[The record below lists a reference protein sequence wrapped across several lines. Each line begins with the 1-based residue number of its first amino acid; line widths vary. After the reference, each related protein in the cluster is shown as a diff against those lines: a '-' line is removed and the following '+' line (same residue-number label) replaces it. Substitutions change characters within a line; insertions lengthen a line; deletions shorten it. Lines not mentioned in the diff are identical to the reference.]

1 MARPK
6 NPEKLLK
13 EALEK
18 GDLEGAKKALVQIEI
33 NKKKAKKEENFEVE
47 KPVKAKKQVSLPEE
61 DSETK
66 RAYGSQVPVGVKK
79 NTFNPKAF
87 SSLKFKEDKDIHKKF
102 NVSERDRAGV
112 DITEVTVTCD
122 SCKNKFKT
130 EAWDVR
136 KRKVGDEDSEEPEN
150 LCKKCIRRIFRD

>member
-33 NKKKAKKEENFEVE
+33 NKKKNKKEKPIQIQ
-47 KPVKAKKQVSLPEE
+47 KPVKTQKQISKEPKNDEE
-61 DSETK
+61 K
-66 RAYGSQVPVGVKK
+66 RAYGAEVKIGIDK
-79 NTFNPKAF
+79 NKFNPKEF
-87 SSLKFKEDKDIHKKF
+87 SSLKFKEDKNIHKKF
-102 NVSERDRAGV
+102 SVSERDRPGI
-112 DITEVTVTCD
+112 DITEVQVICD
-122 SCKNKFKT
+122 NCKNKFTT

-136 KRKVGDEDSEEPEN
+136 KRKPGDDDSEEPEN